1 MGKIS
6 TAVIATECDIAGE
19 FAALD
24 NEFSRDG
31 LTGTD
36 KEFFD
41 WGCII
46 GIVFA
51 DEFEGHGR
59 FWVDFDF
66 KFGFL
71 FGDAFVDS
79 ELAFGFEGDFEFFG

>member
-1 MGKIS
+1 MQSNNVKIEQLP
-6 TAVIATECDIAGE
+6 IQR
-19 FAALD
+19 F
-24 NEFSRDG
+24 G
-31 LTGTD
+31 LKFIRISEAGTD

-79 ELAFGFEGDFEFFG
+79 ELAFGLESDFEFFG